1 MIKKNMLKFGIVFM
15 FALSLLVLA
24 ACGKEVQTEE
34 ENAIAVEVDKAV
46 VTDMEAAMV
55 LSGTLTAKEDVS
67 IIPKVSGTIAKVY
80 VSVGDKVSKG
90 QTLVALDKS
99 DLQTQLAQA
108 QASYNTA
115 KSAYNEAST
124 NLQRMQNLYNEGAIS
139 LQQLESARGAVE
151 RSGLDSAAAAVQMVR
166 DQMNNMTIPSPI
178 NGVVAAVNAQAG
190 EMAGQ
195 QMPIV
200 QVVNMNT
207 VEVKTAVTEANI
219 NKISANKTV
228 PVTVASAGNTVFNG
242 KVESI
247 APAADAQTMTYP
259 VVVTIPNAEH
269 VLKPGM
275 FAEIKLSTQKK
286 AGVIAIPKV
295 AISGIDVVYVVRDN
309 KATAV
314 NIEKGIENDSFV
326 EVLSG
331 IAEGDVVV
339 TKGQNLLYDGAL
351 VRIVEPQA

>member
-108 QASYNTA
+108 

-166 DQMNNMTIPSPI
+166 DQMNNMTITSPI